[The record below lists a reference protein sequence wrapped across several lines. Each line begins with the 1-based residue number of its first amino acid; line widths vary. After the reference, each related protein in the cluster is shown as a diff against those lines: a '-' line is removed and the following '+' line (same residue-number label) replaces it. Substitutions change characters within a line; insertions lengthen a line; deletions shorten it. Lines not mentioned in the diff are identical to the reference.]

1 MGGKFSKER
10 LEETKL
16 ALRVLFSATNS
27 GGTDYVESMTP
38 DSRNAV
44 IVIAK
49 QRFAVTMTEWS
60 RPIVVMGQ
68 ALRCAECLRH
78 GFWRVLTQDGKIL
91 LVDAIQGKA
100 THLQGWRCVG
110 GKFYQK

>member
-1 MGGKFSKER
+1 MGGKFSKES
-10 LEETKL
+10 LEKTKL
-16 ALRVLFSATNS
+16 GLRVLFSATNS

-44 IVIAK
+44 IVIGK
-49 QRFAVTMTEWS
+49 KRFAVTMTAR

-68 ALRCAECLRH
+68 ALRCAECLRY
-78 GFWRVLTQDGKIL
+78 GLWRVWTQDKKVL

-100 THLQGWRCVG
+100 THLQGWSCVG